1 MRALR
6 AISPLLAALLLSG
19 CFNIQIPSF
28 QVGGGGGWQD
38 VLIDATGAITMQAEH
53 NAVFYAY
60 DTLAYPGQPVDLAAQ
75 LLNVRGMDGIPGV
88 TLGFYR
94 DTTLVAL
101 GRTDKQ
107 GVATVSWT
115 PPGEGDYAFTV
126 KVIALPDGIGE
137 AHRNVDRCTP
147 APLLVAARR
156 KTADFVVIDLDHTV
170 VGSSFFHVLIGG
182 AKPMPE
188 SIRVTK
194 RIAGIYNIVY
204 LTHRPG
210 QLSRKSKSWLK
221 ENGFPAGP
229 LLVSDLEEAFGDSG
243 KFKTARLAAMRKS
256 FSNVRV
262 GIGDKLSDA
271 QAYVDNGLT
280 AYLIPHYKAKPK
292 HMRKMAKAVRDLRG
306 RGRLHVVD
314 GWREIETGIFSRK
327 AYPPETFARTLEL
340 RTDRLEAEERAKDRD
355 DDDDDDDDDD

>member
-1 MRALR
+1 MRTRRVLPALL
-6 AISPLLAALLLSG
+6 APLLLTG

-28 QVGGGGGWQD
+28 QLGGGGSGGGGGSSSRTGGSWQD

-53 NAVFYAY
+53 NAIFYAY

-94 DTTLVAL
+94 GSALVAL

-115 PPGEGDYAFTV
+115 PPAEGDYAFTV
-126 KVIALPDGIGE
+126 KVVALPDGIGE

-156 KTADFVVIDLDHTV
+156 KTTDFVVIDLDHTV
-170 VGSSFFHVLIGG
+170 VGSGFFHVLMGG

-194 RIAGIYNIVY
+194 RIAGIYSIVY

-210 QLSRKSKSWLK
+210 LLARKSKNWLK

-229 LLVSDLEEAFGDSG
+229 LLVSDMDEA
-243 KFKTARLAAMRKS
+243 LL
-256 FSNVRV
+256 
-262 GIGDKLSDA
+262 IG
-271 QAYVDNGLT
+271 N
-280 AYLIPHYKAKPK
+280 LIP
-292 HMRKMAKAVRDLRG
+292 RDRASVARG
-306 RGRLHVVD
+306 
-314 GWREIETGIFSRK
+314 
-327 AYPPETFARTLEL
+327 
-340 RTDRLEAEERAKDRD
+340 
-355 DDDDDDDDDD
+355 